1 MLTYYEQQNVLMKD
15 FMLTF
20 MKSLLLSRLLI
31 EKVPL
36 NQFRFTNNASEF
48 L

>member
-1 MLTYYEQQNVLMKD
+1 MLTYYEQQNVLMKE

-20 MKSLLLSRLLI
+20 MKGLLLSRLLT

-36 NQFRFTNNASEF
+36 NQFRFTNNAIEF